1 MFDILIQNAL
11 IYDGSGEVAYMA
23 DVAVEDGKIALIA
36 KKGTENG
43 NLLENADAEKI
54 VNANGLSL
62 SPGFID
68 SHSHSDLAIL
78 EDPHRLHVLRMGVT
92 TEIAGQCGYSRSPDD
107 GVMSDAVRL
116 TVSNHMGRSFKNMRE
131 LISALDTAELGT
143 NQLYFTGHAL
153 LRGRALGTE
162 ARAANDSEIKQM
174 QDMLAS
180 EMAMG
185 SAGVSTGLSYVPG
198 IYSDTRELTELGK
211 CAGECGGLYVT
222 HSRSESME
230 LFDSVNECIDIA
242 RYGNV
247 SVNISHFKCV
257 GKVFWDRCERA
268 LSMIDK
274 AIDEGLDITIDAYP
288 YIAASTTTLS
298 AIPSRF
304 LEDGIEEFVRRL
316 DDPNV
321 VEDIR
326 REIFEINDPSWDN
339 SIYYVGLE
347 NFLIVR
353 AENTPWAVGKT
364 YAQIG
369 EMLNISPFDAVIY
382 MLKNNNGSVYECR
395 FSMCEENVETIL
407 KHPTCTVGSDGL
419 YQPGDL
425 SAHPRAFGTFPRYL
439 GHYIRERGI
448 LSREEGIRRITS
460 MPAERYGLVGKGRI
474 AVGYDA
480 DLVLFD
486 YDTISDGGDFMDPF
500 KPNVGISA
508 VYMNGELVLA
518 DNEPTGVYNGRY
530 LRRQK

>member
-1 MFDILIQNAL
+1 MKKTVAL
-11 IYDGSGEVAYMA
+11 IIMDGY
-23 DVAVEDGKIALIA
+23 GKSDN
-36 KKGTENG
+36 TNG
-43 NLLENADAEKI
+43 NAVVMAETPNIDRLQAKYPTTLINASGRR
-54 VNANGLSL
+54 VGLPDGL
-62 SPGFID
+62 
-68 SHSHSDLAIL
+68 
-78 EDPHRLHVLRMGVT
+78 MGNSEVGHLN
-92 TEIAGQCGYSRSPDD
+92 IGAGRVVY
-107 GVMSDAVRL
+107 
-116 TVSNHMGRSFKNMRE
+116 
-131 LISALDTAELGT
+131 
-143 NQLYFTGHAL
+143 
-153 LRGRALGTE
+153 
-162 ARAANDSEIKQM
+162 
-174 QDMLAS
+174 QD
-180 EMAMG
+180 
-185 SAGVSTGLSYVPG
+185 
-198 IYSDTRELTELGK
+198 I
-211 CAGECGGLYVT
+211 
-222 HSRSESME
+222 
-230 LFDSVNECIDIA
+230 
-242 RYGNV
+242 
-247 SVNISHFKCV
+247 
-257 GKVFWDRCERA
+257 
-268 LSMIDK
+268 SMIDK